1 MSNSKKADQLLLS
14 IFANDADFIDNNYQ
28 FFEDMA
34 RHCNAIETVNNE
46 VYVIPTKF
54 SEGLSIS
61 AAKIYTEAS
70 TNRDIDKAT
79 KNVKTCHFYLMCLTF
94 LLEYIIPEIN
104 RTNSSKLVTEYQS
117 TIDIMIGHT
126 RKVQDC
132 LIKSYGLLTELLVVD
147 VKIAILGRSYSTD

>member
-1 MSNSKKADQLLLS
+1 MSNSKKADRLLLS

-28 FFEDMA
+28 FFEGMA

-54 SEGLSIS
+54 SDGLTIS

-94 LLEYIIPEIN
+94 LLEHIILEIN

-117 TIDIMIGHT
+117 TIDIMIDHT

-132 LIKSYGLLTELLVVD
+132 LIKSYELLTELLV
-147 VKIAILGRSYSTD
+147 